1 MSAYLQRLTEYAVPC
16 LIFWGILGI
25 SVMSDRSRFR
35 NCIYLLIAALSTVPL
50 FCAAT
55 GSHAAGTAKA
65 LTTLIFTALLSVPA
79 VLVFNGVTMF
89 KKEGRSLANM
99 LSFLLGIMIGIGEIC
114 FFAFFVLPLFFSE
127 QNAQIVNLGMRVLLF
142 VSLSV
147 MYVAVIFAS
156 FMVYT
161 VLLQFIPT
169 RRDFDFI
176 IIHGSGL
183 IRGREVSKLLSDRID
198 KAIEVYARCSSPP
211 ILIPSGGKGNDEEI
225 SEAEAME
232 QYLISKGIPTEHI
245 IREDRSKTTRE
256 NLYDES
262 EDEILRDLRS
272 ILKPTLLEGCRIRCN
287 YEFADGDHVISYHKT
302 LPYSTIVETDENG
315 VKYDILYD
323 ILIKQNGDL
332 HSDWTGVMLDVDAYR
347 DVVYEP
353 YDLHRIV

>member
-35 NCIYLLIAALSTVPL
+35 NCIYLLFAALSTVPL

-99 LSFLLGIMIGIGEIC
+99 LSFLLGIMI
-114 FFAFFVLPLFFSE
+114 VLPLFFSE

-256 NLYDES
+256 NLLFSKEIIDRR
-262 EDEILRDLRS
+262 EDPKYCALVTSNYHVYRALSICREIGLKCTGIGAHVALYYWPSALLR
-272 ILKPTLLEGCRIRCN
+272 
-287 YEFADGDHVISYHKT
+287 EFAAILSVRKNFLMFVLGWIICLMPAMYSIMTSVI
-302 LPYSTIVETDENG
+302 
-315 VKYDILYD
+315 
-323 ILIKQNGDL
+323 Q
-332 HSDWTGVMLDVDAYR
+332 
-347 DVVYEP
+347 
-353 YDLHRIV
+353 